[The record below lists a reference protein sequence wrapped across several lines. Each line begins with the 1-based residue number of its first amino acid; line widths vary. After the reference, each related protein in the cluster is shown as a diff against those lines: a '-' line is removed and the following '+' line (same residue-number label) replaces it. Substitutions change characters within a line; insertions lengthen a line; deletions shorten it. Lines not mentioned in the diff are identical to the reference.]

1 MPSRIE
7 VASLFNS
14 LLGKLPKSE
23 DLNLDMILDALTGKP
38 LSDSAFVIR
47 EAARLAA
54 KSGKTQLDQGSINA
68 ALKSLPDPK
77 GKKTNQIGFVGDS

>member
-1 MPSRIE
+1 
-7 VASLFNS
+7 VASLLDS

-23 DLNLDMILDALTGKP
+23 DLNLDMTLDTLTGKP

-54 KSGKTQLDQGSINA
+54 KSGKTQLDQDSITA

-77 GKKTNQIGFVGDS
+77 EKKAKQIGFVRDS